1 MTFVETDLV
10 AGFTV
15 GEFLLVAAAL
25 FVTLAIM
32 MLYRAIKGPTNQ
44 DRVLAVNVLGTNTVV
59 ILALLGAALGE
70 PWFLDIALVYALL
83 NFLMAVAISKF
94 TVERGGVI

>member
-1 MTFVETDLV
+1 MTFVEMDLV
-10 AGFTV
+10 AGFSLS
-15 GEFLLVAAAL
+15 EFLLVAAAL
-25 FVTLAIM
+25 FVSLAIM

-83 NFLMAVAISKF
+83 NFLMSVAISKF